1 MIAEEEAKRLV
12 LIAGLP
18 AGGNEIR
25 TAGPAL
31 ANGLPDIVE
40 RRSLCAAIFGEK
52 RLMRR
57 RAPLRWSISSK
68 SSRHGWPH
76 VGVYRILSDV
86 LAGLTWSR
94 LALPNRLLV
103 VRMKLITGANGVRPS
118 IKPGLFRQQ

>member
-18 AGGNEIR
+18 AGGDEIR
-25 TAGPAL
+25 TASPAL

-57 RAPLRWSISSK
+57 RAPLR
-68 SSRHGWPH
+68 
-76 VGVYRILSDV
+76 
-86 LAGLTWSR
+86 
-94 LALPNRLLV
+94 
-103 VRMKLITGANGVRPS
+103 
-118 IKPGLFRQQ
+118 